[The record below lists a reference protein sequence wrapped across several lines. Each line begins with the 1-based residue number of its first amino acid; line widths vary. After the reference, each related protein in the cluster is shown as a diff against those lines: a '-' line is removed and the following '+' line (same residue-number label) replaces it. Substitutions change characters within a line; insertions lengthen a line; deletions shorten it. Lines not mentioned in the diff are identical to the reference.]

1 MNKDEA
7 LKLLLD
13 YLSPIQNDFVIHQC
27 FLKDMMGLLKKELKE
42 SETKF
47 FQQMVTQL
55 DNIKHSGKDIH
66 NIDGNEILRGV
77 GNDSQGAPW
86 DLYSIHLCSDKYNVR
101 FIVKFDEL
109 STPYLLYA
117 FYERSGKRKTDYT
130 IPIKISKERFL
141 DLNRDK
147 EDIL

>member
-27 FLKDMMGLLKKELKE
+27 FLKDMMGLLKKELKG

-77 GNDSQGAPW
+77 GNDSQGVPW

-101 FIVKFDEL
+101 FIVKSDEL
-109 STPYLLYA
+109 STP
-117 FYERSGKRKTDYT
+117 
-130 IPIKISKERFL
+130 
-141 DLNRDK
+141 
-147 EDIL
+147 